1 MASRNPRATSP
12 SRPPQHPRPSRRAT
26 PRSWAV
32 DFRRAL
38 RRHRRTLAILATL
51 AAVLAGL
58 TALAPPRPDSVT
70 VVTAARTL
78 TGGAT
83 VRAEDLDRT
92 PLPPGA
98 VPDGAWTEPG
108 DVIGQTL
115 AGPVPAGQVLT
126 ATALLRHRASRGG
139 TVVAPLPLAD
149 DRVSGLLQAGDQ
161 VDVLAADTQSGK
173 TRVVASAVRVVT
185 GAIAASDDAP
195 GTGGLVLVEVTPA
208 TATALAAAAS
218 TSVLSVVW
226 R

>member
-1 MASRNPRATSP
+1 MRSR
-12 SRPPQHPRPSRRAT
+12 HPRVTPPGRGGPTRGSSRRAT

-38 RRHRRTLAILATL
+38 RRHRRILAVLATL

-58 TALAPPRPDSVT
+58 TALAPPRPDTVA

-78 TGGAT
+78 SGGAT

-92 PLPPGA
+92 QLPPGA
-98 VPDGAWTEPG
+98 VPDGAWTAPD

-126 ATALLRHRASRGG
+126 ATALLRHRATRGG

-185 GAIAASDDAP
+185 GAIAATGDVS
-195 GTGGLVLVEVTPA
+195 GTGGLVLVEVPPA